1 MILVFLF
8 ILGLF
13 IGSFL
18 NVLIDRLPREEQI
31 VKGRSKCDHCKHVLA
46 WYDLLP
52 VISWVFL
59 KGKCRYCK
67 KQIDFRNTLVELLTG
82 TMFVLTAVLLVSG
95 IRYQVLGIEII
106 KLSIYLIIVSCLMV
120 IFFIDLKHKIIPDS
134 LTILVGITG
143 VLLWFLSP
151 TSLSY
156 INYLLSAAGSAMFFL
171 FLVFITKGRG
181 MGMGDVKFAFVM
193 GLLLGSPGVIIA
205 LYIAFLTGAILSA
218 ILILSKRKKFGQT
231 VPFGPFLVVGTLI
244 VLFDLVP
251 AVIEQFI
258 VPYYYF

>member
-1 MILVFLF
+1 
-8 ILGLF
+8 
-13 IGSFL
+13 
-18 NVLIDRLPREEQI
+18 
-31 VKGRSKCDHCKHVLA
+31 
-46 WYDLLP
+46 
-52 VISWVFL
+52 
-59 KGKCRYCK
+59 
-67 KQIDFRNTLVELLTG
+67 
-82 TMFVLTAVLLVSG
+82 
-95 IRYQVLGIEII
+95 
-106 KLSIYLIIVSCLMV
+106 
-120 IFFIDLKHKIIPDS
+120 
-134 LTILVGITG
+134 
-143 VLLWFLSP
+143 
-151 TSLSY
+151 
-156 INYLLSAAGSAMFFL
+156 
-171 FLVFITKGRG
+171 